1 MQNNKDDE
9 GEHEG
14 CVSGDNTQKGGGG
27 DDDEE
32 RVEDGGYNKD
42 GARSHRRRRDG
53 HRAGCLGRRDAVDVS
68 DGETAT
74 RWMSPTARRTSEG
87 CFRRPFDPSSFFFS
101 SLLPFS
107 FNSPPFYPLRHLSSI
122 QSTSPSPALHHIF
135 PSSPPLLFSFQ
146 HHGQLLFHST

>member
-14 CVSGDNTQKGGGG
+14 CVSGDNKQKGGGR

-32 RVEDGGYNKD
+32 RVDYGGNNKD

-53 HRAGCLGRRDAVDVS
+53 HRKDVS
-68 DGETAT
+68 DDATAT
-74 RWMSPTARRTSEG
+74 RWMSPTATRRTSEG
-87 CFRRPFDPSSFFFS
+87 CLRRPFDPPSFCFS

-122 QSTSPSPALHHIF
+122 QSTSPSPAFHHIF

>member
-53 HRAGCLGRRDAVDVS
+53 HRAGCL
-68 DGETAT
+68 
-74 RWMSPTARRTSEG
+74 
-87 CFRRPFDPSSFFFS
+87 RRPFDPPSLFFFVA
-101 SLLPFS
+101 
-107 FNSPPFYPLRHLSSI
+107 PLFLQLSTI
-122 QSTSPSPALHHIF
+122 LSTSPSLVHTINLPVSCFPPHF
-135 PSSPPLLFSFQ
+135 PFVPSSPFFFSTSRSITLPFDVIVEKLNQ
-146 HHGQLLFHST
+146 FF